1 MIHLVQYLQ
10 SMGGKIMI
18 FAIILVILIIVL
30 LCLGFKVVPQN
41 YVGLVETLG
50 KYSKSVNA
58 GLTFIIPIFQK
69 IRRVSLALQPY
80 QISKYRIITK
90 DNAEITTSLTL
101 NYQVTDAY
109 RYFYNNTDSVE
120 SMVQLI
126 RGHMRDI
133 IGRMELNEALGS
145 TSKINNELFKAIG
158 DLTDV
163 YGITVIRVNVD
174 ELLPSPEIQKA
185 MDKQLTAD
193 REKTAAIARAEGEA
207 RNIELT
213 TKAKNDALV
222 ATAKAN
228 AEAVKTQADAE
239 AYRISKLQESLND
252 ANDGYFRNQSLD
264 SFNKLA
270 EGPNN
275 LVVLDKEDMTELGKI
290 PAAKKIWDADKKDE

>member
-1 MIHLVQYLQ
+1 MP
-10 SMGGKIMI
+10 
-18 FAIILVILIIVL
+18 ILIIAIIVIIYIL
-30 LCLGFKVVPQN
+30 AGLKIVPQN

-50 KYSKSVNA
+50 KYSKTVKA
-58 GLTFIIPIFQK
+58 GLVFVWPIFQRVRK
-69 IRRVSLALQPY
+69 VSLTLQPLE
-80 QISKYRIITK
+80 ISKYSIITK

-101 NYQVTDAY
+101 NYLVTDAF

-126 RGHMRDI
+126 RGHLRDI

-145 TSKINNELFKAIG
+145 TSEINAELSKAIG

-163 YGITVIRVNVD
+163 YGIRVVRVNVD
-174 ELLPSPEIQKA
+174 ELLPSPEIQRA

-193 REKTAAIARAEGEA
+193 REKTAAIAKAEGEA

-228 AEAVKTQADAE
+228 AEAVKTQADAD
-239 AYRISKLQESLND
+239 AYRIDKLQASLD
-252 ANDGYFRNQSLD
+252 KASEGYFRNQSLD
-264 SFNKLA
+264 TFNQLA
-270 EGPNN
+270 NGANN
-275 LVVLDKEDMTELGKI
+275 LVVLDKDDMTDLGKI
-290 PAAKKIWDADKKDE
+290 PAVKKVWDKSK